1 MPQRSEALSLACC
14 VCVVLLSR
22 KEEENRIKIFRRSVM
37 RKANREVLWGRKTAL
52 SKKQSSWKEKRIFR
66 FKNASQYVKTR
77 DCASLKVHL
86 NRYSVS
92 KKNILARLRTRT
104 GTNFFARYLFVG
116 NSALLIFTS
125 VLLLLKCRFRSD

>member
-1 MPQRSEALSLACC
+1 M
-14 VCVVLLSR
+14 
-22 KEEENRIKIFRRSVM
+22 RR
-37 RKANREVLWGRKTAL
+37 AEVLWGRKTAL
-52 SKKQSSWKEKRIFR
+52 LLRKKKTDFPSNFS

-86 NRYSVS
+86 NRYPVS

-116 NSALLIFTS
+116 NSALLIFYFGVVVVEVS
-125 VLLLLKCRFRSD
+125 FPL

>member
-1 MPQRSEALSLACC
+1 M
-14 VCVVLLSR
+14 
-22 KEEENRIKIFRRSVM
+22 RR
-37 RKANREVLWGRKTAL
+37 AEVFWGRKTAL

-104 GTNFFARYLFVG
+104 GTNFFA
-116 NSALLIFTS
+116 
-125 VLLLLKCRFRSD
+125 

>member
-1 MPQRSEALSLACC
+1 M
-14 VCVVLLSR
+14 
-22 KEEENRIKIFRRSVM
+22 RR
-37 RKANREVLWGRKTAL
+37 AEVLWGRKTAL
-52 SKKQSSWKEKRIFR
+52 SKKQTSRRIFR

-116 NSALLIFTS
+116 NSALLIFYFGVVVVEVS
-125 VLLLLKCRFRSD
+125 LPL